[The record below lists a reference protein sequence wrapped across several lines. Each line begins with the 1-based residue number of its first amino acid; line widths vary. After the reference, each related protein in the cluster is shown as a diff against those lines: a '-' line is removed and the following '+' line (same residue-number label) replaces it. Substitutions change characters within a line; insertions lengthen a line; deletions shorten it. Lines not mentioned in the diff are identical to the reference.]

1 MECGMIRDLVKS
13 FDGDLSRGAVDADKY
28 YSDAKDVVS
37 KTPLK
42 QLVGEFNEVLKQY
55 PEFRELPN
63 AEPDAV
69 RLILF
74 AGALFTASCV
84 SKEPGRDAFVLLGYS
99 YSSLAA
105 GRTLDAAVFLLAS
118 IALIRGRNDVAAGL
132 LRIIGFDLEGIINF
146 ACGAVGL
153 AKLLKNRGISSI
165 PDW

>member
-1 MECGMIRDLVKS
+1 MIHDLVKS
-13 FDGDLSRGAVDADKY
+13 FDGDLSRGAVDVDKY
-28 YSDAKDVVS
+28 YSDAKDVVN

-63 AEPDAV
+63 AEPDAA

-84 SKEPGRDAFVLLGYS
+84 SKEPGRDAFILLGYS

-118 IALIRGRNDVAAGL
+118 IALIRGRGDAAAGL

-146 ACGAVGL
+146 ACGAVEL
-153 AKLLKNRGISSI
+153 ARFLER
-165 PDW
+165 